1 MRFLISGTG
10 VPEVPVPAVETISL
24 SKKYNGSVHALN
36 EVSVTIDPGEFVTI
50 TGRSGSGKST
60 LLNIIGCLDQPTG
73 GEVRIAG
80 KRVEYQNSMQLVDLR
95 RRKIGFVFQ
104 HFSLI
109 PSMTAVENVEY
120 PLIFSNVPKRERRQR
135 AVEMLELVGLGDRG
149 SHLPGELSGGQQ
161 QRVAISR
168 ALIGK
173 PDLVLADEPTGNLDS
188 VTSHEIISLMQR
200 INSETKTTFLVV
212 THEPDIW
219 DGADRSIQLSDGRLD
234 L

>member
-1 MRFLISGTG
+1 MRYLISATG
-10 VPEVPVPAVETISL
+10 VPEVLVPAVETISL
-24 SKKYNGSVHALN
+24 SKKYNGPVHALN

-60 LLNIIGCLDQPTG
+60 LLNIIGCLDQPTS

-80 KRVEYQNSMQLVDLR
+80 TRVEYQNPMQLVDLR

-109 PSMTAVENVEY
+109 PSMTALENVEY
-120 PLIFSNVPKRERRQR
+120 PLIFSNVPKRERHQR
-135 AVEMLELVGLGDRG
+135 AMEMLELVGLGDRE

-200 INSETKTTFLVV
+200 INRETKTTFLVV

-219 DGADRSIQLSDGRLD
+219 DGAYRSIQLSDGRRD
-234 L
+234 Q